1 MEKNKEETKRFNESG
16 IEVRSLYTQ
25 EDIKSL
31 DPADDIGKPGEY
43 PYTRGI
49 HKTMY
54 RDRLWTMRQY
64 SGFGTPEDSNRR
76 YKYLLTQGQMGLSV
90 ALDLP
95 TQMGLD
101 PDDPMS
107 LGEVGRVGVS
117 TSTLKDME
125 ILFAGLSL
133 DQITTSFTINAT
145 APMLLAMYLSVA
157 ENQGVPFT
165 QVGGTI
171 QNDILKEYVAR
182 GAWIYPPEF
191 SMRLIADTIEYCAR
205 HVPRFNPISISGA
218 HFRDAGCTAAQEAA
232 FTLADALEYIRA
244 VLNRNLQIDDFAP
257 QLSFYFYT
265 HNNFFEEIAK
275 YRAMRKIWAM
285 TLREK
290 FGAKNPR
297 SCHFRFGV
305 VCGGSTLMPQQ
316 HEINTVRVAYQALA
330 SVLGG
335 VQSMF
340 TCAMDEPFSI
350 PTEETARLALRTQQ
364 VLAFETAVADTADP
378 LGGSYYVESLTREM
392 QDQVEALMA
401 KIESRGGMVRA
412 IQEGWVQKEILEEA
426 YKKEKRVQSGE
437 MVVVGVN
444 RFTIEEE
451 EKELRLHE
459 YDSRVAR
466 EQVERL
472 NQVKRTRNGEDVK
485 KRLDQIRQAARDH
498 QNLMPHLM
506 DAFKHQL
513 SLGEVCQ
520 VFKEEYGTFQQPLVI

>member
-1 MEKNKEETKRFNESG
+1 MEKPEKDGKRANESG
-16 IEVRSLYTQ
+16 IEIKPVYSA

-31 DPADDIGKPGEY
+31 DPARDIGLPGEY
-43 PYTRGI
+43 PYLRGI

-76 YKYLLTQGQMGLSV
+76 YKYLLAQGQMGLSV

-101 PDDPMS
+101 PDDPMA

-117 TSTLKDME
+117 ISTLQDME
-125 ILFAGLSL
+125 ILFDGLSL
-133 DQITTSFTINAT
+133 DKITTSFTINAT
-145 APMLLAMYLSVA
+145 APMLLAMYLCVA
-157 ENQGVPFT
+157 EKQGVPFGK
-165 QVGGTI
+165 VGGTI

-205 HVPRFNPISISGA
+205 HVPRFNSISISGA
-218 HFRDAGCTAAQEAA
+218 HFRDAGCTAAQEGA
-232 FTLADALEYIRA
+232 FTLADAVEYIRA
-244 VLNRNLQIDDFAP
+244 ALARGLDIDAFAP

-265 HNNFFEEIAK
+265 HNNFFEEVAK
-275 YRAMRKIWAM
+275 YRAMRKIWAALM
-285 TLREK
+285 KEK
-290 FGAKNPR
+290 FQAKNPR

-340 TCAMDEPFSI
+340 TAAMDEPFSI

-364 VLAFETAVADTADP
+364 VLAFETGVADTADP
-378 LGGSYYVESLTREM
+378 LGGSYYVEALTKAM
-392 QDQVEALMA
+392 QEQMEALMA
-401 KIESRGGMVRA
+401 RIDARGGMIRS

-426 YKKEKRVQSGE
+426 YKKEKRIRSGE
-437 MVVVGVN
+437 IVVVGVN

-451 EKELRLHE
+451 EKDTQLHE
-459 YDSRVAR
+459 YDPRVAK
-466 EQVERL
+466 EQVDRL
-472 NQVKRTRNGEDVK
+472 HQARKARDAEAVKRHLEKLRN
-485 KRLDQIRQAARDH
+485 AARGN
-498 QNLMPHLM
+498 QNLMPYLI
-506 DAFKHQL
+506 AA
-513 SLGEVCQ
+513 
-520 VFKEEYGTFQQPLVI
+520 

>member
-1 MEKNKEETKRFNESG
+1 MEKPEKSTKRHNESG
-16 IEVRSLYTQ
+16 IEVKPYYS
-25 EDIKSL
+25 
-31 DPADDIGKPGEY
+31 PADIQNLDSAREIGIPGEY
-43 PYTRGI
+43 PYLRGI

-76 YKYLLTQGQMGLSV
+76 YKYLLEQGQMGLSV

-101 PDDPMS
+101 PDDPMA

-117 TSTLKDME
+117 ISNLKDME
-125 ILFAGLSL
+125 ILFDGLAL
-133 DQITTSFTINAT
+133 DKVTTSFTINAT
-145 APMLLAMYLSVA
+145 APMLLAMYLGVA
-157 ENQGVPFT
+157 EKQGVPFAK
-165 QVGGTI
+165 VGGTI

-205 HVPRFNPISISGA
+205 HVPRFNSISISGA

-232 FTLADALEYIRA
+232 FTLADAVEYIRA
-244 VLNRNLQIDDFAP
+244 VLARGLDIDSFAP

-265 HNNFFEEIAK
+265 HNNFFEEVAK
-275 YRAMRKIWAM
+275 YRAMRKVWAI
-285 TLREK
+285 LLKERFK
-290 FGAKNPR
+290 AKNPR

-350 PTEETARLALRTQQ
+350 PTEDTARLSLRTQQ
-364 VLAFETAVADTADP
+364 VLAFETGVADTADP
-378 LGGSYYVESLTREM
+378 LGGSYYVEALTKEM

-401 KIESRGGMVRA
+401 KIEARGGMIRS

-426 YKKEKRVQSGE
+426 YKKEKRIRSGE
-437 MVVVGVN
+437 SVVVGVN
-444 RFTIEEE
+444 RFTIEEA
-451 EKELRLHE
+451 EKEYTLHE
-459 YDSRVAR
+459 YNPQGAK
-466 EQVERL
+466 EQMDRL
-472 NQVKRTRNGEDVK
+472 NEGRRKRDAEAVQRHLEK
-485 KRLDQIRQAARDH
+485 IRKAARDQ
-498 QNLMPHLM
+498 QNLMPFLIE
-506 DAFKHQL
+506 AFRDRL
-513 SLGEVCQ
+513 SLGEICHL
-520 VFKEEYGTFQQPLVI
+520 FKEEYGTFQQPMIL